1 MISPSGRFDM
11 KFALVNFLV
20 DKNDF
25 TKNFL
30 ELRSSAK
37 EFVRKYKQVIRS
49 AGSPTPSTSGAP
61 IQAVVTIDD
70 VEDAALDPTLHKTPV
85 RKGNK
90 NKRKSSTPSPEGA
103 ELLSPEKVSR
113 VAPLLAGYKPHY
125 GFGSYLD
132 R

>member
-1 MISPSGRFDM
+1 M

-49 AGSPTPSTSGAP
+49 AGSPTLSTSGAP

-70 VEDAALDPTLHKTPV
+70 VEDAALDPTLRKTPV

-103 ELLSPEKVSR
+103 ELLSPEK
-113 VAPLLAGYKPHY
+113 LHKPNTLDEEIEAHY
-125 GFGSYLD
+125 LGMLPF
-132 R
+132 